1 MLVVR
6 PSDTAALRETLTA
19 LEREFA
25 DRRRE
30 VETFQLELQRLQ
42 ARYLGELGSDYA
54 ELAALQAAIE
64 AVEVQLGIR
73 PPVDPDHGAGE
84 NGESPASSEGCSNR
98 SAPSVDLKRMFRDI
112 AKAIHP
118 DKAHNSAGRDRRHSL
133 MAEANRAFAD
143 RDEDRLRLILRVW
156 ERSPEA
162 VPGDDAESAR
172 LRIERRIAELR
183 DQMGELDLEM
193 ADLAGSAIAKLKMRA
208 DEAKAQGWDLFAEMQ
223 RQVKREIMTAK
234 LRKAGL
240 A

>member
-6 PSDTAALRETLTA
+6 PSDTATLRETLTT

-25 DRRRE
+25 DRRRD

-42 ARYLGELGSDYA
+42 ARYLGELGADYA

-64 AVEVQLGIR
+64 DVEVQLGIR
-73 PPVDPDHGAGE
+73 PPVDPTDTNDDAGHVAP
-84 NGESPASSEGCSNR
+84 GEGCSNR
-98 SAPSVDLKRMFRDI
+98 SAPSADLKRMFRDI

-118 DKAHNSAGRDRRHSL
+118 DKAHNSAARDRRHSL

-162 VPGDDAESAR
+162 VPGDDPESAR
-172 LRIERRIAELR
+172 LRLERRIAELR
-183 DQMGELDLEM
+183 DQLGELDLEM
-193 ADLAGSAIAKLKMRA
+193 ADLAGSAIAKLKQRA
-208 DEAKAQGWDLFAEMQ
+208 DEAAAQGWDLFAEMQ

-234 LRKAGL
+234 LRLAGL